1 MNLHNK
7 KHGTYVDSAYTFFQF
22 CPYPEDG
29 LPIHCCSVSYSCD
42 VSLRKLK
49 LENCLCTG
57 YFGSPFLPER
67 EKEKA
72 LKSLNFRALLSFA
85 ICFRG
90 AYGTTPLFLYI
101 NSKSVTYIQKNTVR
115 ISKSNDLETIFK
127 ISILSFVTPLCLF
140 SFSGSKLYTFSE
152 TTKCLIINFIYF
164 FIQCKVRAYI

>member
-1 MNLHNK
+1 MCVRRFACVNRRAHVRGTRVYMNLHNK

-67 EKEKA
+67 EKEKKVCRNTRCA
-72 LKSLNFRALLSFA
+72 FFFFIDYKNRLIFLSCD
-85 ICFRG
+85 I
-90 AYGTTPLFLYI
+90 L
-101 NSKSVTYIQKNTVR
+101 R
-115 ISKSNDLETIFK
+115 ISLIYA
-127 ISILSFVTPLCLF
+127 F
-140 SFSGSKLYTFSE
+140 STSK
-152 TTKCLIINFIYF
+152 
-164 FIQCKVRAYI
+164 

>member
-1 MNLHNK
+1 MCVRRFACVNRRAHVRGTRVYMNLHNK

-67 EKEKA
+67 EKKSSEILEFQSFA
-72 LKSLNFRALLSFA
+72 LICYLLSR
-85 ICFRG
+85 C
-90 AYGTTPLFLYI
+90 
-101 NSKSVTYIQKNTVR
+101 VR
-115 ISKSNDLETIFK
+115 KMNL
-127 ISILSFVTPLCLF
+127 ISIPHVLNLLAS
-140 SFSGSKLYTFSE
+140 S
-152 TTKCLIINFIYF
+152 
-164 FIQCKVRAYI
+164 

>member
-72 LKSLNFRALLSFA
+72 LKSLISELCFNLLFA
-85 ICFRG
+85 FAVRTGLHLIFFQS
-90 AYGTTPLFLYI
+90 TI
-101 NSKSVTYIQKNTVR
+101 N
-115 ISKSNDLETIFK
+115 
-127 ISILSFVTPLCLF
+127 
-140 SFSGSKLYTFSE
+140 
-152 TTKCLIINFIYF
+152 
-164 FIQCKVRAYI
+164 

>member
-1 MNLHNK
+1 MCARRFACVNCRAHVRGTRAYMNLHNK

-67 EKEKA
+67 ENKKSSEILEFQSFA
-72 LKSLNFRALLSFA
+72 LIYYLLSR
-85 ICFRG
+85 C
-90 AYGTTPLFLYI
+90 
-101 NSKSVTYIQKNTVR
+101 VR
-115 ISKSNDLETIFK
+115 KMNL
-127 ISILSFVTPLCLF
+127 ISISHVLNILAS
-140 SFSGSKLYTFSE
+140 S
-152 TTKCLIINFIYF
+152 
-164 FIQCKVRAYI
+164 

>member
-1 MNLHNK
+1 MCARRFACVNRRAHVRGTRVYMNLHNK

-72 LKSLNFRALLSFA
+72 LKSLNFRALLFA
-85 ICFRG
+85 FAVRTEDEP
-90 AYGTTPLFLYI
+90 YFYSSRTQSL
-101 NSKSVTYIQKNTVR
+101 SK
-115 ISKSNDLETIFK
+115 LL
-127 ISILSFVTPLCLF
+127 ILSPTNNPTCAIL
-140 SFSGSKLYTFSE
+140 
-152 TTKCLIINFIYF
+152 
-164 FIQCKVRAYI
+164 

>member
-1 MNLHNK
+1 MCARRFACVNCRAHVRGTRVYMNLHNK

-72 LKSLNFRALLSFA
+72 LKSLNFRALLSFD

-90 AYGTTPLFLYI
+90 AYGT
-101 NSKSVTYIQKNTVR
+101 NT
-115 ISKSNDLETIFK
+115 F
-127 ISILSFVTPLCLF
+127 CY
-140 SFSGSKLYTFSE
+140 YTD
-152 TTKCLIINFIYF
+152 N
-164 FIQCKVRAYI
+164 Q

>member
-1 MNLHNK
+1 MCVRRFACVNRRAHVRGTRVYMNLHNK

-72 LKSLNFRALLSFA
+72 LKYLNFRALLFPLRQKTAVLGSSHVAYSWDFLKAVFA
-85 ICFRG
+85 S
-90 AYGTTPLFLYI
+90 T
-101 NSKSVTYIQKNTVR
+101 N
-115 ISKSNDLETIFK
+115 
-127 ISILSFVTPLCLF
+127 
-140 SFSGSKLYTFSE
+140 
-152 TTKCLIINFIYF
+152 
-164 FIQCKVRAYI
+164 

>member
-1 MNLHNK
+1 MVIKGRTPLSIVPEVWLLLPYMGIFSLHVLCVMQRSLAHNSRNLITKLRPTHVCSPVCLRELSSPRAWDEGYMNLHNK

-72 LKSLNFRALLSFA
+72 LKSLNFRALL
-85 ICFRG
+85 
-90 AYGTTPLFLYI
+90 
-101 NSKSVTYIQKNTVR
+101 
-115 ISKSNDLETIFK
+115 
-127 ISILSFVTPLCLF
+127 
-140 SFSGSKLYTFSE
+140 
-152 TTKCLIINFIYF
+152 
-164 FIQCKVRAYI
+164 

>member
-1 MNLHNK
+1 MCVRRFACVNRRAHVRGTRVYMNLHNK

-72 LKSLNFRALLSFA
+72 LKYLNFRALICYLLSR
-85 ICFRG
+85 C
-90 AYGTTPLFLYI
+90 
-101 NSKSVTYIQKNTVR
+101 VR
-115 ISKSNDLETIFK
+115 KMNL
-127 ISILSFVTPLCLF
+127 ISIPHVLNLLAS
-140 SFSGSKLYTFSE
+140 S
-152 TTKCLIINFIYF
+152 
-164 FIQCKVRAYI
+164 

>member
-1 MNLHNK
+1 MCARRFACVNCRAHVRGTRVYMNLHNK

-72 LKSLNFRALLSFA
+72 LKSLNFRA
-85 ICFRG
+85 
-90 AYGTTPLFLYI
+90 
-101 NSKSVTYIQKNTVR
+101 
-115 ISKSNDLETIFK
+115 
-127 ISILSFVTPLCLF
+127 F
-140 SFSGSKLYTFSE
+140 SFSPLRQKIAVLGSSH
-152 TTKCLIINFIYF
+152 
-164 FIQCKVRAYI
+164 VAYSWDFLKAVFAPTN

>member
-1 MNLHNK
+1 MCARRFACVNRRAHVRGTRVYMNLHNK

-72 LKSLNFRALLSFA
+72 LKYLNFRALLFPLRQKTAVLGSSHVAYSWDFLKAVFA
-85 ICFRG
+85 S
-90 AYGTTPLFLYI
+90 T
-101 NSKSVTYIQKNTVR
+101 N
-115 ISKSNDLETIFK
+115 
-127 ISILSFVTPLCLF
+127 
-140 SFSGSKLYTFSE
+140 
-152 TTKCLIINFIYF
+152 
-164 FIQCKVRAYI
+164 